1 MDDMKHAMSFPD
13 YDNIIGS
20 IIIDNPDK
28 VKAALENEKL
38 QGWFLGQVMKETK
51 GTVNPTIVQNK
62 ISEVFKFLKE
72 NGYGN

>member
-1 MDDMKHAMSFPD
+1 MDKMIIPD

-20 IIIDNPDK
+20 VIIDNPDK
-28 VKAALENEKL
+28 VKAALENENL
-38 QGWFLGQVMKETK
+38 QGWFLGQVMKESNGK
-51 GTVNPTIVQNK
+51 LNPLTVRNK